1 MEKVLIYVVFL
12 FLQMVIIT
20 FYRKAECYQI

>member
-1 MEKVLIYVVFL
+1 MEKVLIDVVFL

-20 FYRKAECYQI
+20 FYRKVECYQI

>member
-1 MEKVLIYVVFL
+1 MDKVLIDVVFL